1 MATWIGGTGD
11 APARF
16 FSGPDAFDAWLAEH
30 HASETELWAGLFKKH
45 VAHQGLTWDEAV
57 PVALCWGWIDSIM
70 HRLDGDT
77 VRQRWTPRKPA
88 SNWSR
93 VNIGLVEQ
101 LITDGRMQPAG
112 LAAYER
118 RRKDDPGYSYETMPT
133 DLPEAYAARLR
144 ADPAAAAFF
153 YDRATASYRRVCVN
167 WVTSAKTE
175 ATREKRLADLIADS
189 AAGLLIRPQ
198 RYGTPPK
205 WAQPLVERVETDPL
219 VEPVETDPPVE
230 RVETRP
236 LNSGHDRGPTSGH
249 DPAHTAESAKGE

>member
-133 DLPEAYAARLR
+133 DLPEAGV
-144 ADPAAAAFF
+144 P
-153 YDRATASYRRVCVN
+153 ATAF
-167 WVTSAKTE
+167 TE
-175 ATREKRLADLIADS
+175 A
-189 AAGLLIRPQ
+189 
-198 RYGTPPK
+198 
-205 WAQPLVERVETDPL
+205 
-219 VEPVETDPPVE
+219 
-230 RVETRP
+230 
-236 LNSGHDRGPTSGH
+236 
-249 DPAHTAESAKGE
+249 PAHCVLLFRSMTGKPKGV